1 MKIIRFTAE
10 NIKKL
15 TTVEI
20 CPEGNVVQITG
31 KNGQGKTSVLDALWW
46 VFTGADKIQ
55 SQPIRHGEE
64 KARIEVELGDAG
76 KVELVITR
84 TFTPTNSYLSV
95 QTADG
100 AKYPKPQ
107 QFMENLIGSLTLDP
121 LAFMREKPAAQFAT
135 LRGLVKLDID
145 PEQMDRDSDKDREA
159 RTIINRDAKQKRAVA
174 ATIIVPEGL
183 PEAPVD
189 ESDLLDQM
197 GKAAETNADISRRA
211 ANRVNADAKIVA
223 DRDTIKQKLEAAEK
237 LQAEAAE
244 LAAATDELEG
254 KITAAGDLPA
264 LVDVTDLRTQLDAAK
279 TVNAGIAERDRL
291 QKCNAEAEAL
301 EAESAALTKAIEDR
315 TAEKLAAIAKAD
327 MPVHGLGF
335 ADNAVTF
342 NGVPL
347 DQASDAEQLTVSMSI
362 ATAFNPKLR
371 VLRVRDG
378 SLLDDDAMKRLA
390 AFADA
395 RDMQVWIERVD
406 GSGTVG
412 FIMEDGHIRGQ
423 DLTAPEIPAKAAKP
437 RAAKALQA
445 AE

>member
-145 PEQMDRDSDKDREA
+145 PEQMDRDSDTDREA

-183 PEAPVD
+183 PDAAVD

-211 ANRVNADAKIVA
+211 ANRSNAAARIVA
-223 DRDTIKQKLEAAEK
+223 QRDAVALTLENIAKMKAEADELAASTDKLEADIA
-237 LQAEAAE
+237 
-244 LAAATDELEG
+244 
-254 KITAAGDLPA
+254 AAGDLPA
-264 LVDVTDLRTQLDAAK
+264 LVDVTDLRAQLDAAK

-291 QKCNAEAEAL
+291 QKCNAEADAL
-301 EAESAALTKAIEDR
+301 EAESAALTAAIEKR
-315 TAEKLAAIAKAD
+315 TADKLAAIAKAD
-327 MPVHGLGF
+327 MPVAGLGF

-378 SLLDDDAMKRLA
+378 SLLDSDAMERMA

-395 RDMQVWIERVD
+395 NNMQIWVEMVTNG
-406 GSGTVG
+406 GSVG
-412 FIMEDGHIRGQ
+412 FVMEDGHIRGQ
-423 DLTAPEIPAKAAKP
+423 VIEPPAKKS
-437 RAAKALQA
+437 KILQA